1 MSASQCSTSSDD
13 GAALYDRP
21 QHEPLELAPV
31 RALRGSLTGVTIQV
45 RASGREIV
53 LRGDVGRGRGR
64 LTRLNVFRGSAS
76 LSHARSAVNSVW
88 L

>member
-1 MSASQCSTSSDD
+1 MSASQSSTSSDD
-13 GAALYDRP
+13 GAALYGRP

-45 RASGREIV
+45 RANGREIV
-53 LRGDVGRGRGR
+53 LRDDVGRGQGR
-64 LTRLNVFRGSAS
+64 LARLNVFRESAS
-76 LSHARSAVNSVW
+76 LLHARSAVNSVR

>member
-1 MSASQCSTSSDD
+1 MSASQSSTSSDD

-45 RASGREIV
+45 RANGREIV
-53 LRGDVGRGRGR
+53 LRDDVGRGQGR
-64 LTRLNVFRGSAS
+64 LAWLKVFRGSAS
-76 LSHARSAVNSVW
+76 LLHARSAVNSVR